1 MAPVNSPGVAVN
13 GSGAPSAGNKRVPSV
28 PKPFVRPVIP
38 LPYLQRRPK
47 PMKTD
52 VQPSSPLRT
61 NNETAPPTPKQNSQ
75 NLPQSRPQPQPTSP
89 KAAPTEIRT
98 NGHQKPTDEAP
109 AQLEKLDEL
118 DTRATTVQ
126 ADDAPSSQD
135 SRPVTAGTQ
144 TQGTPTQS
152 QTTGQTTPPGM
163 SSPAMHMLKRT
174 TPLSNSLFLDTA
186 PSAAPSSVSFPPPT
200 LSPPPF
206 NNTNTNANA
215 NTNNM
220 VPPYHQVN
228 FRGPAPDP
236 IRLPSHPLHQ
246 QRMHHQQHLSNG
258 SMRFGYQGSNASSPV
273 PHPGGAFQAPVPMP
287 HEQIPIAGVD
297 SFGRPILAT
306 APINGQA
313 PVAMNHGPLTPHSF
327 HGSQSSRDAA
337 ELANRQ
343 MINGSNGVDVGRP
356 GPPPGLSHPSQN
368 NNNHQSQFEPS
379 GFQVGEAVDLAEY
392 ISSMFARP
400 EFADCEVV
408 LEIPNCLT
416 PINSAHSIGEPAG
429 PLRLPAH
436 LLVLSHHPL
445 LRRMI
450 QEQGG
455 QSDVVREIRIASDD
469 PFLRADSMWRAIKY
483 LYGFRY
489 VPLPLEIQKQSNV
502 EKFHFILGYAAAGAR
517 LEVPHIS
524 ITAMREAIEHLSWD
538 TVEKGVEFAMG
549 GLEFHDRPMHVPH
562 AFPQFRYR
570 HGTYVGELVDK
581 TMVFLATNFPSN
593 FVLDTNVEDP
603 RYSRLPVCIPG
614 HGISSQSSKN
624 GHGPSRTSSINI
636 RFGDME
642 PSETNHSQFQPGQ
655 TSVNHLAAL
664 SRLLINLPYEVLK
677 LVLESNGL
685 GGVAGWR
692 TVQDRRRAMTAVVA
706 EREARRAHL
715 IRELAAGRHD
725 FRVPMDGL
733 RSKEPCLLPSNWS
746 NVCWKEECL
755 PDTEGPVMNR
765 VWIPLGDAY

>member
-1 MAPVNSPGVAVN
+1 MPVSDTMAPANTPGVAVN
-13 GSGAPSAGNKRVPSV
+13 GSGVASSGNKRVSSV
-28 PKPFVRPVIP
+28 PKPYVRPVIP
-38 LPYLQRRPK
+38 LPYMQRRPK
-47 PMKTD
+47 AVKTD

-61 NNETAPPTPKQNSQ
+61 NNETAPPTPKQSTHD
-75 NLPQSRPQPQPTSP
+75 LPQPKSP
-89 KAAPTEIRT
+89 KSDPVVART
-98 NGHQKPTDEAP
+98 NGHTPVAAAPACPQKPGEVDV
-109 AQLEKLDEL
+109 D
-118 DTRATTVQ
+118 ATTVE
-126 ADDAPSSQD
+126 ADDPSSSQE
-135 SRPVTAGTQ
+135 SRPVTAGTSTQ

-163 SSPAMHMLKRT
+163 SSAPTHMLKR
-174 TPLSNSLFLDTA
+174 PSSNYFLDTV

-200 LSPPPF
+200 QSPPPF
-206 NNTNTNANA
+206 NNTTN
-215 NTNNM
+215 M
-220 VPPYHQVN
+220 GPPYHPVN
-228 FRGPAPDP
+228 FRGSVPEP

-246 QRMHHQQHLSNG
+246 QRMHHQQHLSNS
-258 SMRFGYQGSNASSPV
+258 SMRFGYHGSNASSPI
-273 PHPGGAFQAPVPMP
+273 PHPGGAFPTPMIMP
-287 HEQIPIAGVD
+287 HEQTPIAGVD
-297 SFGRPILAT
+297 SYGRPILAT
-306 APINGQA
+306 APINGQV

-343 MINGSNGVDVGRP
+343 LVNGNNGVEVGRP
-356 GPPPGLSHPSQN
+356 GPPPGISHPSQN
-368 NNNHQSQFEPS
+368 SNHQPPFDPN
-379 GFQVGEAVDLAEY
+379 GFQVGEAVDFAEY

-408 LEIPNCLT
+408 LEIPNSLT
-416 PINSAHSIGEPAG
+416 SINSSYSVGESGG

-436 LLVLSHHPL
+436 QLVLSHHPL
-445 LRRMI
+445 LRSMI
-450 QEQGG
+450 QEQGRQG
-455 QSDVVREIRIASDD
+455 DGPLEIRIVSDD

-489 VPLPLEIQKQSNV
+489 VPLPLEIQKQPNV

-517 LEVPHIS
+517 LEVPRIS
-524 ITAMREAIEHLSWD
+524 ITAMREAIEYLSWD

-603 RYSRLPVCIPG
+603 RYSRLPVCLLG
-614 HGISSQSSKN
+614 HDISSQASKN
-624 GHGPSRTSSINI
+624 GHGPSRVSSINI
-636 RFGDME
+636 KFGDME
-642 PSETNHSQFQPGQ
+642 PNETNGHGQFHPGQ
-655 TSVNHLAAL
+655 TSGTHLAAL

-706 EREARRAHL
+706 EREARREHL
-715 IRELAAGRHD
+715 IRELAAGRQE
-725 FRVPMDGL
+725 FRVPIDGL
-733 RSKEPCLLPSNWS
+733 RSMDPCLLPGNWS

-755 PDTEGPVMNR
+755 PNPEGPIMNR

>member
-1 MAPVNSPGVAVN
+1 MAPVNTSGVAVN
-13 GSGAPSAGNKRVPSV
+13 GSGGVASSGNKRVSSV
-28 PKPFVRPVIP
+28 PKPYVRPVIP
-38 LPYLQRRPK
+38 LPYMQRRPK
-47 PMKTD
+47 TVKTD

-61 NNETAPPTPKQNSQ
+61 NNETAPPTPKQNNHELPKSQ
-75 NLPQSRPQPQPTSP
+75 PQPQPQPQVKSP
-89 KAAPTEIRT
+89 KLDAAEART
-98 NGHQKPTDEAP
+98 NGHKPVEEAP
-109 AQLEKLDEL
+109 AVPHRSSEL
-118 DTRATTVQ
+118 DTVATTTE
-126 ADDAPSSQD
+126 ADDAPFSQE
-135 SRPVTAGTQ
+135 SRPVTAGTGTQ

-152 QTTGQTTPPGM
+152 QTTGQTSPP
-163 SSPAMHMLKRT
+163 
-174 TPLSNSLFLDTA
+174 DTV
-186 PSAAPSSVSFPPPT
+186 PSAAPSVSFPPPT

-206 NNTNTNANA
+206 HN

-220 VPPYHQVN
+220 GPPHHPAN
-228 FRGPAPDP
+228 FRGPVPDP

-246 QRMHHQQHLSNG
+246 QRMHHQQHPSNG
-258 SMRFGYQGSNASSPV
+258 SMRFGYHGSNASSPI
-273 PHPGGAFQAPVPMP
+273 PHPGGAFPVPPVPMPMP
-287 HEQIPIAGVD
+287 HEQVPIAGVD

-306 APINGQA
+306 APINGQP

-337 ELANRQ
+337 EIANRQ
-343 MINGSNGVDVGRP
+343 MINGNNGVDLGRP
-356 GPPPGLSHPSQN
+356 GPPPGITHPSQN
-368 NNNHQSQFEPS
+368 SNNQPQFDPS
-379 GFQVGEAVDLAEY
+379 GFQAGEAMDFADY

-408 LEIPNCLT
+408 LEIPNYLT
-416 PINSAHSIGEPAG
+416 SINSSYSVGEPAG

-436 LLVLSHHPL
+436 QLVLSHHPL
-445 LRRMI
+445 LRRTI
-450 QEQGG
+450 QEQAG
-455 QSDVVREIRIASDD
+455 QGDGSREIRIISDD

-489 VPLPLEIQKQSNV
+489 VPLPLEIQKQSSV
-502 EKFHFILGYAAAGAR
+502 EKFHFILGYAAAGAH

-524 ITAMREAIEHLSWD
+524 ITAMREAIEYLSWD

-562 AFPQFRYR
+562 TFPQFRYR
-570 HGTYVGELVDK
+570 HGTYVGELVDR

-593 FVLDTNVEDP
+593 FVLDTNVEEP
-603 RYSRLPVCIPG
+603 RYSRLPVCLPG
-614 HGISSQSSKN
+614 HGISSQNSKN

-642 PSETNHSQFQPGQ
+642 PNETSHGQFQPGQ
-655 TSVNHLAAL
+655 TSGSHLAAL

-685 GGVAGWR
+685 GGVAAWR
-692 TVQDRRRAMTAVVA
+692 TVQDRRRAMTAIVA
-706 EREARRAHL
+706 EREARREHL

-725 FRVPMDGL
+725 FHVPVDGL
-733 RSKEPCLLPSNWS
+733 RSKEPCLLPGNWS
-746 NVCWKEECL
+746 NVCWKEECVPN
-755 PDTEGPVMNR
+755 PDGPVMNR